1 MPNLITK
8 RKVDRPMHLEIYD
21 WYKECMSRF
30 LIRNVC
36 MSDLHDVHRLAR
48 MLNTMNLP
56 NELSALRELIEL
68 SEHSFTGQVEANER
82 EYLFVLEELASGQV
96 IGTSQVMAQHG
107 TRESPH
113 IFYEV
118 STVEHYSQSMDLH
131 FKHQVLRL
139 RFNYE
144 GPTEVG
150 GLILDPTYRGVKEKL
165 GRQLS
170 FIRFLFI
177 KMNRSLFRD
186 RLLAELL
193 PPLTENG
200 ESLLWEALGR
210 RFTGLNYMEAD
221 HISRTNKEF
230 IKSLFPSSQ
239 FYLTL
244 FEAAVREVIGAVG
257 KSSLAACK
265 MLAGIGFE
273 YQNHV
278 DPFDG
283 GPHYGAETDD
293 VLPVRDTKELMVSN
307 LPQQASLVAHF
318 KNPFTSSASFRAV
331 YGAMTEENMKLLQC
345 AKEDSVWFVSLDA

>member
-1 MPNLITK
+1 
-8 RKVDRPMHLEIYD
+8 
-21 WYKECMSRF
+21 MSRF
-30 LIRNVC
+30 LIRHVC

-56 NELSALRELIEL
+56 DELSALREVIEL
-68 SEHSFTGQVEANER
+68 SEHSFTGQVAVNER
-82 EYLFVLEELASGQV
+82 EYLFVLEDLASGQV
-96 IGTSQVMAQHG
+96 IGASQVMAQHG

-210 RFTGLNYMEAD
+210 RFTGLSYMEAD

-239 FYLTL
+239 FYVTL
-244 FEAAVREVIGAVG
+244 FEPAVREVIGVVG
-257 KSSLAACK
+257 KPSLVAYK
-265 MLAGIGFE
+265 MLSSVGFE
-273 YQNHV
+273 YQNRV

-283 GPHYGAETDD
+283 GPHYEADTDD
-293 VLPVRDTKELMVSN
+293 VLPVRDTKEIQFSQLSKEPSLM
-307 LPQQASLVAHF
+307 AHF
-318 KNPFTSSASFRAV
+318 KNPFTPLASFRAV
-331 YGAMTEENMKLLQC
+331 FEAPSNDTMKLLGC
-345 AKEDSVWFVSLDA
+345 TEEDTVWRLKA